1 MEKLKVF
8 LSFEVTEKLSKV
20 TIDVTNVKKPSQT
33 VKLMLDL
40 LPNYPL
46 ENYVRMALTQFNI
59 EYGSQNKTPQENS

>member
-1 MEKLKVF
+1 MENLKVF

-46 ENYVRMALTQFNI
+46 ENYVRMALTQFHI
-59 EYGSQNKTPQENS
+59 DYGSHNKTPQEKS

>member
-1 MEKLKVF
+1 MDKLKVF

-20 TIDVTNVKKPSQT
+20 TVDVTNVIKPSQT
-33 VKLMLDL
+33 VNLILDL

-59 EYGSQNKTPQENS
+59 DYGSKNETPQENS